1 MQAFIFDMDGVII
14 DSEPIHNK
22 VVKEVLLENNIVVD
36 DEEFNKLIGM
46 TSTSVFSY
54 FIDKHHLPYTPEEM
68 TNNHMNFFKK
78 YIVDHNLKPIDGI
91 CPLLEQLQKANIP
104 LAIASSSPLNVIE
117 FVVKTFNIDKY
128 FKFLISG
135 EDILHSK
142 PAPDI
147 YLKNSKKNYKLTL
160 KIVSFLKTLK
170 TVALLLKMLACIV
183 SVLPILIPAIKIYL
197 EQILSLNKYPI

>member
-68 TNNHMNFFKK
+68 TS
-78 YIVDHNLKPIDGI
+78 
-91 CPLLEQLQKANIP
+91 LEIKSLT
-104 LAIASSSPLNVIE
+104 SV
-117 FVVKTFNIDKY
+117 
-128 FKFLISG
+128 FL
-135 EDILHSK
+135 
-142 PAPDI
+142 
-147 YLKNSKKNYKLTL
+147 
-160 KIVSFLKTLK
+160 SFL
-170 TVALLLKMLACIV
+170 VPSQMEV
-183 SVLPILIPAIKIYL
+183 NS
-197 EQILSLNKYPI
+197 E

>member
-91 CPLLEQLQKANIP
+91 CPLLATKDFLLNLFISFAEFFHKVNKS
-104 LAIASSSPLNVIE
+104 LA
-117 FVVKTFNIDKY
+117 TF
-128 FKFLISG
+128 
-135 EDILHSK
+135 HWH
-142 PAPDI
+142 
-147 YLKNSKKNYKLTL
+147 
-160 KIVSFLKTLK
+160 
-170 TVALLLKMLACIV
+170 CI
-183 SVLPILIPAIKIYL
+183 INRCTHTTNRTMTFYAT
-197 EQILSLNKYPI
+197 

>member
-1 MQAFIFDMDGVII
+1 M
-14 DSEPIHNK
+14 
-22 VVKEVLLENNIVVD
+22 
-36 DEEFNKLIGM
+36 
-46 TSTSVFSY
+46 
-54 FIDKHHLPYTPEEM
+54 
-68 TNNHMNFFKK
+68 
-78 YIVDHNLKPIDGI
+78 
-91 CPLLEQLQKANIP
+91 
-104 LAIASSSPLNVIE
+104 AIASSSPLNVIE

-147 YLKNSKKNYKLTL
+147 YLKTAKKLQVDPKDC
-160 KIVSFLKTLK
+160 VVLKTLK

>member
-68 TNNHMNFFKK
+68 TNNHMNLK
-78 YIVDHNLKPIDGI
+78 YIQPRMLGSEFIMFLLYVKCNL
-91 CPLLEQLQKANIP
+91 L
-104 LAIASSSPLNVIE
+104 
-117 FVVKTFNIDKY
+117 
-128 FKFLISG
+128 
-135 EDILHSK
+135 
-142 PAPDI
+142 
-147 YLKNSKKNYKLTL
+147 
-160 KIVSFLKTLK
+160 
-170 TVALLLKMLACIV
+170 
-183 SVLPILIPAIKIYL
+183 
-197 EQILSLNKYPI
+197 

>member
-1 MQAFIFDMDGVII
+1 MLYLIKIKRGVIMQAFIFDMDGVII

-78 YIVDHNLKPIDGI
+78 YTQGMELVSYLILLPVPISVNI
-91 CPLLEQLQKANIP
+91 LLPIP
-104 LAIASSSPLNVIE
+104 LYTTDGFFAVPQII
-117 FVVKTFNIDKY
+117 FVQSEY
-128 FKFLISG
+128 CWLRLI
-135 EDILHSK
+135 
-142 PAPDI
+142 
-147 YLKNSKKNYKLTL
+147 
-160 KIVSFLKTLK
+160 
-170 TVALLLKMLACIV
+170 
-183 SVLPILIPAIKIYL
+183 
-197 EQILSLNKYPI
+197 

>member
-78 YIVDHNLKPIDGI
+78 YIVDHKLKPIDGI
-91 CPLLEQLQKANIP
+91 CL
-104 LAIASSSPLNVIE
+104 
-117 FVVKTFNIDKY
+117 Y
-128 FKFLISG
+128 
-135 EDILHSK
+135 
-142 PAPDI
+142 
-147 YLKNSKKNYKLTL
+147 
-160 KIVSFLKTLK
+160 
-170 TVALLLKMLACIV
+170 
-183 SVLPILIPAIKIYL
+183 
-197 EQILSLNKYPI
+197 

>member
-1 MQAFIFDMDGVII
+1 MLYLIKIKRGVIMQAFIFDMDGVII

-104 LAIASSSPLNVIE
+104 LVCNAVTGLGSFYIDGSFKSKVI
-117 FVVKTFNIDKY
+117 KTIMNTTK
-128 FKFLISG
+128 
-135 EDILHSK
+135 
-142 PAPDI
+142 
-147 YLKNSKKNYKLTL
+147 
-160 KIVSFLKTLK
+160 
-170 TVALLLKMLACIV
+170 
-183 SVLPILIPAIKIYL
+183 
-197 EQILSLNKYPI
+197 

>member
-78 YIVDHNLKPIDGI
+78 YIVDHNLKPIDGMPFI
-91 CPLLEQLQKANIP
+91 RTITK
-104 LAIASSSPLNVIE
+104 S
-117 FVVKTFNIDKY
+117 KY
-128 FKFLISG
+128 SFGDSIIFSFKR
-135 EDILHSK
+135 
-142 PAPDI
+142 
-147 YLKNSKKNYKLTL
+147 N
-160 KIVSFLKTLK
+160 
-170 TVALLLKMLACIV
+170 
-183 SVLPILIPAIKIYL
+183 
-197 EQILSLNKYPI
+197 

>member
-1 MQAFIFDMDGVII
+1 MLYLIKIKRGVIMQAFIFDMDGVII

-104 LAIASSSPLNVIE
+104 LAIASSSPVTSNGKEYYEAV
-117 FVVKTFNIDKY
+117 FATTAGTSYRVNPVT
-128 FKFLISG
+128 
-135 EDILHSK
+135 
-142 PAPDI
+142 P
-147 YLKNSKKNYKLTL
+147 
-160 KIVSFLKTLK
+160 
-170 TVALLLKMLACIV
+170 
-183 SVLPILIPAIKIYL
+183 
-197 EQILSLNKYPI
+197 

>member
-78 YIVDHNLKPIDGI
+78 ISLTITLNL
-91 CPLLEQLQKANIP
+91 LM
-104 LAIASSSPLNVIE
+104 AS
-117 FVVKTFNIDKY
+117 
-128 FKFLISG
+128 
-135 EDILHSK
+135 
-142 PAPDI
+142 
-147 YLKNSKKNYKLTL
+147 
-160 KIVSFLKTLK
+160 
-170 TVALLLKMLACIV
+170 AL
-183 SVLPILIPAIKIYL
+183 Y
-197 EQILSLNKYPI
+197 